1 MDGNRGESK
10 RNAGSDQ
17 TQQQKQQPISTS
29 DEDIKDAP
37 ASEFT
42 TPSSQFSDLHNRLQV
57 MHHAMNNIFKEISHL
72 SRASEERH
80 YELAKRETVSPSQ
93 ITALENRLAS
103 IERAVELVRRD
114 IEGKDY
120 KGQLD
125 KLQDALRDTHTS
137 LTDVM
142 PHIFDEF
149 VSTSAPRMGF
159 FAFVFIMF
167 QLSLVGLY
175 IWYKRRRAH
184 APKKYL

>member
-103 IERAVELVRRD
+103 I
-114 IEGKDY
+114 
-120 KGQLD
+120 QLD

-142 PHIFDEF
+142 PHIFDEI